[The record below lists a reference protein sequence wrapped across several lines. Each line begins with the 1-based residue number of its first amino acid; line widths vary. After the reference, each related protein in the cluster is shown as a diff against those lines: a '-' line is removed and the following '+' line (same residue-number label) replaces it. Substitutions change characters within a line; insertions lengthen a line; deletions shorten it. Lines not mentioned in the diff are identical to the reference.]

1 MASKKD
7 IEMVKVK
14 ALKNLKYN
22 TTIVNV
28 DDEFEINKTDEEEL
42 VKNNLVKVLEVII
55 TQEASNAGQEN
66 NSNTEESK

>member
-14 ALKNLKYN
+14 ALKNIKYN
-22 TTIVNV
+22 TTIVNA
-28 DDEFEINKTDEEEL
+28 DDEFEINKVDEEEL

-55 TQEASNAGQEN
+55 TQEEEKT
-66 NSNTEESK
+66 NTEESK